1 MKTLLSFVTF
11 CFAGIVTVSASEPKL
26 EIAWGERDTVYTA
39 NHHVVG
45 VTNPDA
51 AASINGE
58 KLHVYK
64 TGCFGK
70 TVTLSPGDNK
80 VNVAV
85 VRGADT
91 ATKVLDVYYET
102 APRKRSANAEE
113 QTVKLEQ
120 PVNIMT
126 VEGAYLQYGNGGDR
140 LGGSKMGYLVPG
152 VPMTA
157 IGETSSLYEVKLSEC
172 RTAYVSKEYV
182 TAGGDGAKCV
192 NTGSWSV
199 SNDGKADKVVISLPY
214 RLPYYYRD
222 AIDPLEIRVSL
233 YGAMNNSNW
242 ITQRGALGIIDFVNF
257 EQTDSDVL
265 TAVIRLKDK
274 HSWGYSV
281 EYEGNNL
288 VIEVR
293 HRPESLALKDLKIGL
308 DAGHG
313 AKNPG
318 AVSASGLK
326 EADINIDIVN
336 RLAELLKKA
345 GAEVVL
351 SRTADTDATM
361 AERRKIFRDA
371 NIDLLISVH
380 NNAVDNPFASLGT
393 STYYKHISNREL
405 AHTLCE
411 SMLTLGVNL
420 YGVTGN
426 FNFSLNQPTEYP
438 NALVEG
444 LFMSSLEE
452 EELLANPD
460 YRQKMAQKIFEGLK
474 NYLKA
479 CQK

>member
-11 CFAGIVTVSASEPKL
+11 CFAGIVTISASEPKL
-26 EIAWGERDTVYTA
+26 EIAWGERDTVYSA
-39 NHHVVG
+39 NHYVVG

-51 AASINGE
+51 VASINGE
-58 KLHVYK
+58 KLHVYR

-80 VNVAV
+80 VTVTAAN
-85 VRGADT
+85 GDDT
-91 ATKVLDVYYET
+91 VTKVLNVFYEI
-102 APRKRSANAEE
+102 AGRKRSAQAAE
-113 QTVKLEQ
+113 QTVKLQQ

-126 VEGAYLQYGNGGDR
+126 TEEAYLQYGNGGDR

-152 VPMTA
+152 IPMTA
-157 IGETSSLYEVKLSEC
+157 IGETSSLYEVKLSDC
-172 RTAYVSKEYV
+172 RTAYVAKAYV
-182 TAGGDGAKCV
+182 TEGGEGAKCV

-199 SNDGKADKVVISLPY
+199 SNEGKVDKVVISLPY

-222 AIDPLEIRVSL
+222 AINPLEIRVSL

-242 ITQRGALGIIDFVNF
+242 ITQRSALGIIDFVDF
-257 EQTDSDVL
+257 EQTDSDVF

-288 VIEVR
+288 VIKVR
-293 HRPESLALKDLKIGL
+293 HRPSSLALKDLKIGL

-313 AKNPG
+313 SKNPG

-351 SRTADTDATM
+351 SRTATTDATM
-361 AERRKIFRDA
+361 AERRKIFCDA

-405 AHTLCE
+405 ATYLCE